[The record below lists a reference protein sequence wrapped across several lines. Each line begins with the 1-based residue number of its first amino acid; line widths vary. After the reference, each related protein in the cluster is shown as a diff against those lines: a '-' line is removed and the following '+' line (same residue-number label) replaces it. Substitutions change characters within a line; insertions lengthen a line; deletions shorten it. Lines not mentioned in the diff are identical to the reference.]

1 MTVADPDRAR
11 LRVYCSD
18 WRQLYET
25 PFSRSENDLS
35 HARVELLTV
44 QHGGVS
50 AELEA
55 TVARWRALLETRMPA
70 VDELARLFSVL
81 PSPQVLEQTVR
92 RATEGL
98 PSAATANDRCWTHPN
113 AESVLIDAGAGVVAH
128 RLGIHAQVR
137 RRPRHAEGWWMCA
150 AVTHHPRAAAEL
162 ALLARARGDLA
173 DASRWWRRAAED
185 GAAPPLGIAA
195 DLLPPA

>member
-11 LRVYCSD
+11 LRVCCSD

-25 PFSRSENDLS
+25 PFSCSENDLS
-35 HARVELLTV
+35 HARVELLTA
-44 QHGGVS
+44 QHGGGA

-55 TVARWRALLETRMPA
+55 SVAQWRALLESRMPA
-70 VDELARLFSVL
+70 VDELVRMLSAL
-81 PSPQVLEQTVR
+81 PAPQVLEQTVR
-92 RATEGL
+92 EATEGL
-98 PSAATANDRCWTHPN
+98 PSATAANDRCWTHPN
-113 AESVLIDAGAGVVAH
+113 AESVLIDAGVGVVAH

-137 RRPRHAEGWWMCA
+137 RRPRHAEGWWRCA

-173 DASRWWRRAAED
+173 DASRWWRRATGD
-185 GAAPPLGIAA
+185 CAAPPLGRAA